1 MSLCVIAFPWYQ
13 LGIFLHP
20 GPLWVRQAVLVMLA
34 VLAHLL
40 SVCWCQTAFGSF
52 QVGNWPLFYR
62 VFISMQTS
70 SVYRP
75 LRKRSST
82 ETIET
87 QAQEERQVILLS
99 SVGQSLLRVQAG
111 IEEWEKDS
119 PSPWK
124 EMHCHIAKV
133 VHKWREKSRTV
144 FTVNLLQFPTA

>member
-99 SVGQSLLRVQAG
+99 SVGQSLLCTIVRKHQFFSAQASLWSNSHISTG
-111 IEEWEKDS
+111 LLEK
-119 PSPWK
+119 PQP
-124 EMHCHIAKV
+124 
-133 VHKWREKSRTV
+133 
-144 FTVNLLQFPTA
+144 